1 MNLEKIRT
9 KTKDGLFL
17 DGLIYKSK
25 NNNKTVII
33 NIHGTAG
40 NFYIHNFID
49 EMSIE
54 YTKNNIDFMAVN
66 NRGHDFISEF
76 QKVNNENTE
85 IIGYAYEKF
94 DDCIYDISAWV
105 NFASRL
111 KYRNIILQGHS
122 LGAIKTTYYTY
133 KTGDKKIKGLI
144 LASPPD
150 IVGLFSRRETPV
162 KLTNNLLL
170 IKNKNSFQLISKRT
184 FDELRKRGGH
194 ADIFNTYDENKNSVL
209 KKINIPI
216 FAFLGDVKEAT
227 IMNPV
232 KALKI
237 LYNKSQKT
245 NFSFKVIHGANHVY
259 YKKEKIVAKEV
270 AKWVKKNF
278 N

>member
-1 MNLEKIRT
+1 MDLKKIRT
-9 KTKDGLFL
+9 KTKDDLFL
-17 DGLIYKSK
+17 DGLIYRSK
-25 NNNKTVII
+25 DNAKTVII

-66 NRGHDFISEF
+66 NRGHDFVSEF
-76 QKVNNENTE
+76 QKANDKNTK

-105 NFASRL
+105 DLASKL

-122 LGAIKTTYYTY
+122 LGAIKTTYYIY
-133 KTGDKKIKGLI
+133 KTRDKKVKGLI

-150 IVGLFSRRETPV
+150 IVGLFSKKEKPV
-162 KLTNNLLL
+162 SLTNNLLL
-170 IKNKNSFQLISKRT
+170 INNRSSFQLISKRT
-184 FDELRKRGGH
+184 FDELRKKDGH
-194 ADIFNTYDENKNSVL
+194 ADIFNTYDPNKNSVL
-209 KKINIPI
+209 KEINIPI
-216 FAFLGDVKEAT
+216 FAFFGNIKEAT
-227 IMNPV
+227 IMNPL
-232 KALKI
+232 KALEI
-237 LYNKSQKT
+237 LHKKSQKT

-270 AKWVKKNF
+270 VKWINKNF